1 MKEETTDTKSSMVII
16 VDEASG
22 KATTIKLPVE
32 GKMIMDFLMEA
43 TAMFANSQTGIPA
56 DKVFDDYVFIRK
68 DCGYKKVTVKEISHL
83 DAGRNYCDI
92 YLADGTHLN
101 VSMPMA
107 EVHEYL
113 PPDLFKRVH
122 RSFVVN
128 MEHIDAYIGNMLV
141 LKNGKEITIGR
152 EYRETVA
159 KEFTCIGSRKRVKEK
174 NREKEVSGG

>member
-1 MKEETTDTKSSMVII
+1 M
-16 VDEASG
+16 A
-22 KATTIKLPVE
+22 
-32 GKMIMDFLMEA
+32 
-43 TAMFANSQTGIPA
+43 
-56 DKVFDDYVFIRK
+56 
-68 DCGYKKVTVKEISHL
+68 VKEISHL
-83 DAGRNYCDI
+83 EAGRNYCDI

-113 PPDLFKRVH
+113 PPDLFKCVN

-128 MEHIDAYIGNMLV
+128 MEHIDTYIGNMLV